1 MAARCFQ
8 FALINSQFMLI
19 NSQFTLI
26 NSQFTVVN
34 SQFMRAYWK
43 INPRD
48 YGKISIIVLT
58 LCR

>member
-1 MAARCFQ
+1 MPARCFQ

-26 NSQFTVVN
+26 N